1 VKPSDFPAL
10 ASSARW
16 ANSFKIMK
24 HYVQGHVLRESWL
37 LSRPI
42 RYLLASFNFFIA
54 VVSLMPQTSSPD
66 LYSAEIR
73 RFQPE
78 ICTIHLLALLTLSF
92 VLMRSGFAHRYSV
105 PYV

>member
-1 VKPSDFPAL
+1 
-10 ASSARW
+10 
-16 ANSFKIMK
+16 MK
-24 HYVQGHVLRESWL
+24 HYVQGHILRESWF

-78 ICTIHLLALLTLSF
+78 ICMIYLWL
-92 VLMRSGFAHRYSV
+92 Y
-105 PYV
+105 